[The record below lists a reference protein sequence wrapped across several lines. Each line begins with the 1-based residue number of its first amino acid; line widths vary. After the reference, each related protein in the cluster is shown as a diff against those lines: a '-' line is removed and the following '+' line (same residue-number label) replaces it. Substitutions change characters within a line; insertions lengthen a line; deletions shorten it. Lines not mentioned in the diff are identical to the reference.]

1 MITIAYLKSSLYDQ
15 RLFSEYPSS
24 IRVNNMEEGVDNKVE
39 YVTLTSE
46 GIFIN
51 IDNNILKKSK
61 EIYSINDGNVS
72 FRKDCDGI
80 CLLHRGERK
89 FIIFTEVKSGFANM
103 EKKAY
108 FQLITSYIR
117 CKSFLSVLDV
127 YSPSEYEEVAIAISH
142 IRQDNILCLTIDDDV
157 LH

>member
-1 MITIAYLKSSLYDQ
+1 MITIADLKSSLYDQ
-15 RLFSEYPSS
+15 HLFSEHPSS

-46 GIFIN
+46 GTFIN

-89 FIIFTEVKSGFANM
+89 FIIFTEVKSALPTWKRKPIFNSSHHMSDASRFFRLWM
-103 EKKAY
+103 S
-108 FQLITSYIR
+108 IHH
-117 CKSFLSVLDV
+117 LSM
-127 YSPSEYEEVAIAISH
+127 
-142 IRQDNILCLTIDDDV
+142 RK
-157 LH
+157 